1 MHLPQL
7 FCYGLQGTNNQGRGS
22 ETLVLGLE
30 VAIGGSGSERVRM
43 GGGRRLL
50 TGEIP
55 NREDGEREGIFL
67 RAALAVGWMGVGKA
81 VLETRN
87 SERWQQGKLEREQVR
102 AWRE

>member
-43 GGGRRLL
+43 GGGAADCSQERFQ
-50 TGEIP
+50 TGKM
-55 NREDGEREGIFL
+55 ERETVFF
-67 RAALAVGWMGVGKA
+67 
-81 VLETRN
+81 
-87 SERWQQGKLEREQVR
+87 
-102 AWRE
+102 